1 MKPGAN
7 YAGLEQCNANHLP
20 LTPLGFLDRAAL
32 VHPERPAIVYGG
44 LVRSWRQTRERCV
57 RLASAL
63 VSMGVAP
70 GHTVSILCP
79 NTPAMLEAHFGVPL
93 AGAVLN
99 TINCR
104 LDAQGV
110 AFILGHAE
118 TQVLLVDREMAAVA
132 AAAVALL
139 ERRPIIIDIDDPN
152 APPGPTVGV
161 TDYETL
167 LGGGDPRFEGLW
179 PTDEWQPIALNYTS
193 GTTGDPKGVVA
204 SHRGTYLMSLLQ
216 MTNWPLARSPRYL
229 WTLPMFHAN
238 GWCFTWAVTAAAGT
252 HVCLRKVSAE
262 AVFDAIEHH
271 GVDHFCAAPIVM
283 AMIADAGDRAPLQ
296 RPVRVLTAGSPPPA
310 SVLGSVMKLGFD
322 VDHVYGITEVSG
334 TPVSCVWQDDW
345 DQLPDGEQR
354 LRRVRQGARAAA
366 FEGLMVADPDS
377 LVPVPHDGVTTGELL
392 LRGNTVMM
400 GYFKNAAATAKA
412 LAAGWFRTGD
422 IAVVHE
428 GGYVQIT
435 DRSKDVIISGG
446 ENISSIEV
454 EEVIHEHPAVLHAA
468 VVAQPHDKW
477 GEVPCAFIELK
488 AGVPAPSAA
497 EVIAFCQA
505 RLARFKC
512 PREVVF
518 VELPKTA
525 TGKIQKFVLRE
536 RAGSKDAICRLASH
550 G

>member
-1 MKPGAN
+1 MKPDAI
-7 YAGLEQCNANHLP
+7 YAGLEPCKANHLP

-32 VHPERPAIVYGG
+32 VHPERPAVVYGEV
-44 LVRSWRQTRERCV
+44 VRSWQQTRERCL

-63 VSMGVAP
+63 VGMGVAS
-70 GHTVSILCP
+70 GETVSILCP

-93 AGAVLN
+93 SGAVLN
-99 TINCR
+99 SINCR

-118 TQVLLVDREMAAVA
+118 TRVLLVDREMAAVA
-132 AAAVALL
+132 AQAVALL

-152 APPGPTVGV
+152 APLGPTIGIIG
-161 TDYETL
+161 YEAL
-167 LGGGDPRFEGLW
+167 LATGNPEFEGVW
-179 PTDEWQPIALNYTS
+179 PSDEWQPIALNYTS

-216 MTNWPLARSPRYL
+216 MTNWPLGRAPRYL

-238 GWCFTWAVTAAAGT
+238 GWCFTWAITAAAGT
-252 HVCLRKVSAE
+252 HVCLRKVTAE

-271 GVDHFCAAPIVM
+271 SVDHFCAAPIVM
-283 AMIADAGDRAPLQ
+283 AMIADAGDRPPLQ

-310 SVLGSVMKLGFD
+310 SVLSAVVAMGFD

-334 TPVSCVWQDDW
+334 TPVSCVWQDGW
-345 DQLPDGEQR
+345 DLLPDSDQR
-354 LRRVRQGARAAA
+354 SRRVRQGARAAV
-366 FEGLMVADPDS
+366 FEGLMVADPES
-377 LVPVPHDGVTTGELL
+377 LQPVPHDGVTTGELL

-400 GYFKNAAATAKA
+400 GYLKNADATAKA
-412 LAAGWFRTGD
+412 LAGGWFHTGD

-468 VVAQPHDKW
+468 VVAKPDDKW
-477 GEVPCAFIELK
+477 GEVPCAFVELK

-497 EVIAFCQA
+497 ELIMFCQS

-512 PREVVF
+512 PREVIF
-518 VELPKTA
+518 LELPKTA
-525 TGKIQKFVLRE
+525 TGKIQKFLLRE
-536 RAGSKDAICRLASH
+536 RAGSKEAISRLASH
-550 G
+550 A